1 MKTRFLTACLAL
13 SITAC
18 SLHSQA
24 QQVITNESFNTTP
37 FPTGGWT
44 NSGATSLWVQRTN
57 GTNPTCTPHSGAA
70 MARFSSN
77 QQPSGTQDFFYSPVI
92 DYSNTQGTTPY
103 FSLWVYRENSSTAGD
118 SITIFVNT
126 TASATGA
133 IRIGGVARSR
143 FFNLPN
149 AEPANAWYQYT
160 FNIPASFNTNTNYII
175 LRGTARGGGNI
186 YVDDFSY
193 DSYPT
198 PCSGTPAA
206 GNVTASLSTICGG
219 SGSTALSLNGAA
231 SGFGIS
237 YQWQSSA
244 SNSGPWTDFGL
255 SEVSTNSGTIT
266 STTWY
271 RCVVTCNASALSDST
286 APVEVT
292 VISTPLPVV
301 SVTPGTNVFYC
312 SNSAPVLLQASGANT
327 YSWTPNIASSAN
339 GDSALAAP
347 TQSTTYTII
356 GTDANGCVDT
366 TTLQVQ
372 FRTSPNV
379 NATTNNDTICSGT
392 STNLQAFI
400 QGGGGFGILYSWNPG
415 TLTGSNQTVSP
426 TATTTYVVTATSQQ
440 TTCSRTDS
448 VTIVVDP
455 PIDADFS
462 FNVNGTVVV
471 FTNTTVGGATYF
483 WDFGDGSQST
493 SANPFHAYA
502 FDGVY
507 NVTLIA
513 GSASCPNDTIVQTV
527 TISTTGITEAAAA
540 GVSVYPVPSNDQVTM
555 SWNEP
560 VGGIVNVYDLN
571 GQRVYSNAY
580 AGMGKLTL
588 DVSKWPIGIYA
599 AVLQL
604 NDKQIQARF
613 VVQ

>member
-1 MKTRFLTACLAL
+1 MKTRFLKACLSL
-13 SITAC
+13 SLITC
-18 SLHSQA
+18 SLLSQA

-37 FPTGGWT
+37 FPSGGWT

-92 DYSNTQGTTPY
+92 DYSNTQGATPY

-133 IRIGGVARSR
+133 VRIGGVARSR

-186 YVDDFSY
+186 YVDDFSW

-206 GNVTASLSTICGG
+206 GNITASLSTICGG
-219 SGSTALSLNGAA
+219 SGNTALSLNGAA
-231 SGFGIS
+231 SGLGIS

-255 SEVSTNSGTIT
+255 SEVNTNSGTIT
-266 STTWY
+266 STTWF

-301 SVTPGTNVFYC
+301 SITPGTNVFYC

-327 YSWTPNIASSAN
+327 YSWNPNIASSAN

-347 TQSTTYTII
+347 TQTTTYTII
-356 GTDANGCVDT
+356 GTDASGCVDT

-400 QGGGGFGILYSWNPG
+400 QGGGGFGIQYSWNPG
-415 TLTGSNQTVSP
+415 SLTGNNQTVSP
-426 TATTTYVVTATSQQ
+426 TTTTTYSVTATSQQ
-440 TTCSRTDS
+440 TTCSGTDS
-448 VTIVVDP
+448 VTIVVNP
-455 PIDADFS
+455 PIAADFT
-462 FNVNGTVVV
+462 FNVNGTVAV

-513 GSASCPNDTIVQTV
+513 GSASCPNDTINQSVV
-527 TISTTGITEAAAA
+527 INTTGLSEASAA
-540 GVSVYPVPSNDQVTM
+540 GVSVYPVPTKNVVTL
-555 SWNEP
+555 SWGNNTCT
-560 VGGIVNVYDLN
+560 GIEVYDLHGQLVLANIIN
-571 GQRVYSNAY
+571 GTN
-580 AGMGKLTL
+580 KTEL
-588 DVSKWPIGIYA
+588 DVASWPSGVYA
-599 AVLQL
+599 AVLHLGNNPVQVRFS
-604 NDKQIQARF
+604 KQ
-613 VVQ
+613 

>member
-1 MKTRFLTACLAL
+1 MKTRILTACLSL
-13 SITAC
+13 SLITC
-18 SLHSQA
+18 SLLSQA

-37 FPTGGWT
+37 FPSGGWT

-92 DYSNTQGTTPY
+92 DYSNTQGATPY

-133 IRIGGVARSR
+133 VRIGGVARSR

-160 FNIPASFNTNTNYII
+160 FNIPSSFNTNTNYII

-186 YVDDFSY
+186 YVDDFSW

-198 PCSGTPAA
+198 PCSGTPTP

-219 SGSTALSLNGAA
+219 TGNTALALNGP
-231 SGFGIS
+231 STGLGIS
-237 YQWQSSA
+237 YQWQSGP
-244 SNSGPWTDFGL
+244 SNAGPWTDFGL
-255 SEVSTNSGTIT
+255 SEVTTNSGTIT
-266 STTWY
+266 STTWF
-271 RCVVTCNASALSDST
+271 RCVVTCSASALSDST

-292 VISTPLPVV
+292 VVSTPLPVV
-301 SVTPGTNVFYC
+301 SITPGTNVFYC
-312 SNSAPVLLQASGANT
+312 SNSAPVLLQASGAST
-327 YSWTPNIASSAN
+327 YTWTPNIASSAN

-347 TQSTTYTII
+347 TQTTTYTII
-356 GTDANGCVDT
+356 GTDASGCVDT

-372 FRTSPNV
+372 FRVSPNV
-379 NATTNNDTICSGT
+379 NATTNNDTICSGN

-400 QGGGGFGILYSWNPG
+400 QGGPGFGTQYSWTPG
-415 TLTGSNQTVSP
+415 ALSGNNQTVSP
-426 TATTTYVVTATSQQ
+426 TVTTTYYVTATSQQ
-440 TTCSRTDS
+440 TTCSGTDS
-448 VTIVVDP
+448 VTIVVNP
-455 PIDADFS
+455 PISADFT
-462 FNVNGTVVV
+462 FNVTGTVVV
-471 FTNTTVGGATYF
+471 FTNTTVGGVTYF

-502 FDGVY
+502 FDGTY

-527 TISTTGITEAAAA
+527 TINTTGLTEAAEA
-540 GVSVYPVPSNDQVTM
+540 GVMAYPVPSNDMVTL
-555 SWNEP
+555 SWSEP
-560 VGGIVNVYDLN
+560 VCATVNVYDLN
-571 GQRVYSNAY
+571 GQRVYSTECS
-580 AGMGKLTL
+580 GMGKLTM
-588 DVSKWPIGIYA
+588 DVSTWPVGIYA
-599 AVLQL
+599 AVLKL
-604 NDKQIQARF
+604 NDKRIQARF